1 MTSGLWDSVRGI
13 HFSPDSAS
21 QAMVDALLDLDER
34 QAGTAVQVLDLQNEA
49 SNKAKFDVRLEA
61 LKAAREHIAA
71 LESEHANSRGYRD
84 RAMTAAERIAQ
95 ELKVARYL
103 LMEDEC

>member
-1 MTSGLWDSVRGI
+1 MLGPQDWENLATGGPGTPGAAKLAI
-13 HFSPDSAS
+13 
-21 QAMVDALLDLDER
+21 QAILDLHDQLAEH
-34 QAGTAVQVLDLQNEA
+34 AAVLEDIQNET
-49 SNKAKFDVRLEA
+49 SNKAKFNVRLEA

-71 LESEHANSRGYRD
+71 LEPEHANPRGYR
-84 RAMTAAERIAQ
+84 ATAAERIAQ